1 MKQRVNNAIFGS
13 VNANPLHHRAASEA
27 LTKADE
33 VWLSRSVTLSHRQES
48 VEKRVGDIT
57 AVTDFSETA

>member
-1 MKQRVNNAIFGS
+1 MKQKVNIVIFDS

-33 VWLSRSVTLSHRQES
+33 VWLP
-48 VEKRVGDIT
+48 
-57 AVTDFSETA
+57 A